1 MFNFEMTLT
10 TWKVSKYGVFSDP
23 YFPVFGLN
31 TDSCSVNLRIQS
43 EYWIIGNRKKSIFG
57 FTQWLVKKSL
67 KVFAASS
74 FFSRIKIFFHQH
86 YLIRVRVF
94 IWKKR
99 YDIFPIWFVIGNLP
113 PIKIVAVVLL
123 SFPNERRPIFSLFI
137 IRSFVPIRS
146 SS

>member
-1 MFNFEMTLT
+1 MTHYVKSLQIWSFLWSVFPCIRT
-10 TWKVSKYGVFSDP
+10 KYGQLLRKFP
-23 YFPVFGLN
+23 Y
-31 TDSCSVNLRIQS
+31 SVRIHS

-74 FFSRIKIFFHQH
+74 FFSRIKFFFHQH